1 MVHYGQAYDYYNYWK
16 IRIKYSRTIKL
27 FLFLQYTFHTL
38 LWIKLYGMKYARF
51 IFTFLLT
58 LLLILLLNAKIPFL
72 ISTPAGSLPP
82 IGRFVDPFHGFWN
95 NADQAK
101 IKSDQLVKIPDI
113 RQAVTVYYDQQMI
126 PHIFASN
133 NYDLYFSQGYVT
145 AKDRLWQMEFQ
156 TLAAAGRISEVIGLK
171 GLNYDRLQRRLGMVY
186 GAENSLKAI
195 MADPVSREIVI
206 AYTAGINA
214 WIAQLKAEDLPLEY
228 KLLDYKP
235 ESWTPLKVALLQRS
249 LSKVLTGETEARALT
264 ANLHKF
270 GPAVIN
276 DLFPDFKFIESPVIP
291 TGTKW
296 NFKNRLSRVPEN
308 KALVNN
314 LLTGYKTPSA
324 NRPLPFPEKLAALK
338 ISGTVKT
345 FELLKNPDY
354 QPSLES
360 SVKEHIDGIGS
371 NNWAID
377 GTKSADHH
385 AILANDPHLTLSLPS
400 IWYQIQLNAPGINVY
415 GVSLPGAPGVIIG
428 FNEHISWG
436 VTNVGADVLDIYRIN
451 WLPGS
456 KEKYLYDGKLFQVR
470 KRKETIMIRGG
481 QTFTDKVSYTLFGP
495 VVYSSTDFKSNGEQF
510 PDDHAIR
517 WVAHDSTN
525 EVKSSYLI
533 NRASTYAEFTRGLEY
548 FNSPAQNFAYADDK
562 GHIAQ
567 WVNGN
572 FPIKRKDQGRFILDG
587 SKKEDTWGPFIAHD
601 DLPHVLDPP
610 RHFIASANQ
619 SSTDSTYPYYL
630 NWNFGNSQRS
640 MRIDDLLT
648 KMVNANTDTLR
659 LMQTDIYNGY
669 ASLILPDLLKNLR
682 QDKLT
687 VLEIAAFKILSRW
700 NLQNEADAI
709 APSIFESWAKNLSRD
724 IWDEFKDPELM
735 LPSRDRT
742 IHLLLKEPESIWFD
756 NQRTPI
762 RESKSDI
769 INSSFKRSIDSLIK
783 NNGRQIAN
791 WKWFEIKKT
800 SVKHLLNIDAF
811 SFENLQLGGGSNI
824 IDALTA
830 RTGPSWRMVVEPG
843 QTGKAFGVYPG
854 GQSGN
859 PGSFYYDNLF
869 DYWLKGKLFTLLFMK
884 TEADNQTI
892 NSRMIL
898 KPGTL

>member
-1 MVHYGQAYDYYNYWK
+1 
-16 IRIKYSRTIKL
+16 
-27 FLFLQYTFHTL
+27 
-38 LWIKLYGMKYARF
+38 MKYARF

>member
-1 MVHYGQAYDYYNYWK
+1 
-16 IRIKYSRTIKL
+16 
-27 FLFLQYTFHTL
+27 
-38 LWIKLYGMKYARF
+38 MKYPRF

-95 NADQAK
+95 NAEPTK
-101 IKSDQLVKIPDI
+101 IKSDYLVKIPDI

-156 TLAAAGRISEVIGLK
+156 TLAAAGRISEVIGVK

-195 MADPVSREIVI
+195 MADPVSKEIII

-214 WIAQLKAEDLPLEY
+214 WIAQLKTEDLPLEY

-235 ESWTPLKVALLQRS
+235 ESWTPLKVSLLQRS

-264 ANLHKF
+264 ANLQKF
-270 GPAVIN
+270 GPSVIN

-296 NFKNRLSRVPEN
+296 NFKKTGSESRENNVPMS
-308 KALVNN
+308 
-314 LLTGYKTPSA
+314 KTLIDSKKTSA
-324 NRPLPFPEKLAALK
+324 NRLPPVPEK
-338 ISGTVKT
+338 
-345 FELLKNPDY
+345 FEITGYEPAIEN
-354 QPSLES
+354 

-428 FNEHISWG
+428 FNDHISWG

-456 KEKYLYDGKLFQVR
+456 KEKYMYDGKLMQVR
-470 KRKETIMIRGG
+470 KKRENIMVRGG
-481 QTFTDKVSYTLFGP
+481 QTFTDQVSYTLFGP
-495 VVYSSTDFKSNGEQF
+495 VVYSSTDFKSNGAQF

-533 NRASTYAEFTRGLEY
+533 NRASSYAEFTHGLEY

-562 GHIAQ
+562 DHIAQ

-572 FPIKRKDQGRFILDG
+572 FPIKRKDQGKFILDG
-587 SKKEDTWGPFIAHD
+587 SKKEDTWGPFILHD

-687 VLEIAAFKILSRW
+687 IIETAAFKALSGW

-724 IWDEFKDPELM
+724 IWDEFNDPGLM
-735 LPSRDRT
+735 RPSRDRT
-742 IHLLLKEPESIWFD
+742 IHLLLNDPGSIWFD
-756 NQRTPI
+756 NQSTPI
-762 RESKSDI
+762 RETKSDI

-783 NNGRQIAN
+783 NNGRQITG
-791 WKWFEIKKT
+791 WKWFETKKT

-811 SFENLQLGGGSNI
+811 SFENLHLGGGSNI
-824 IDALTA
+824 IDALTE

-898 KPGTL
+898 KPGIR

>member
-1 MVHYGQAYDYYNYWK
+1 
-16 IRIKYSRTIKL
+16 
-27 FLFLQYTFHTL
+27 
-38 LWIKLYGMKYARF
+38 MKYARF

-709 APSIFESWAKNLSRD
+709 SPSIFESWAKNLSRD

>member
-1 MVHYGQAYDYYNYWK
+1 
-16 IRIKYSRTIKL
+16 
-27 FLFLQYTFHTL
+27 
-38 LWIKLYGMKYARF
+38 MKYARF

-481 QTFTDKVSYTLFGP
+481 QTFTDKVSYTLLGP

>member
-101 IKSDQLVKIPDI
+101 IKLDQLVKIPDI

-709 APSIFESWAKNLSRD
+709 SPSIFESWAKNLSRD

>member
-1 MVHYGQAYDYYNYWK
+1 
-16 IRIKYSRTIKL
+16 
-27 FLFLQYTFHTL
+27 
-38 LWIKLYGMKYARF
+38 MKYAKF
-51 IFTFLLT
+51 IFTFFLT

-72 ISTPAGSLPP
+72 ISSPVGSLPP
-82 IGRFVDPFHGFWN
+82 MGRFVDPFHGFWN
-95 NADQAK
+95 NAEPTK
-101 IKSDQLVKIPDI
+101 IKSDQLVNIPDI
-113 RQAVTVYYDQQMI
+113 RQAVTVYYDKQMV

-133 NYDLYFSQGYVT
+133 NHDLYFSQGYVT

-156 TLAAAGRISEVIGLK
+156 TLAAAGRISEVIGVK
-171 GLNYDRLQRRLGMVY
+171 AINYDRLQRRLGMVY

-195 MADPVSREIVI
+195 MADPVSKEIVT

-214 WIAQLKAEDLPLEY
+214 WISRLKTEDLPVEY

-235 ESWTPLKVALLQRS
+235 EPWTPLKVALLQQS
-249 LSKVLTGETEARALT
+249 LAATLTGETDARALT
-264 ANLHKF
+264 ANLQKF

-296 NFKNRLSRVPEN
+296 NGRNRKSDVPEK
-308 KALVNN
+308 KAVVKTV
-314 LLTGYKTPSA
+314 LTGLKILSVH
-324 NRPLPFPEKLAALK
+324 RPLSFPEKLGVLK
-338 ISGTVKT
+338 MSESVKT
-345 FELLKNPDY
+345 AELSNASIY
-354 QPSLES
+354 QPSLEN
-360 SVKEHIDGIGS
+360 SVKEHLDGIGS

-385 AILANDPHLTLSLPS
+385 TILANDPHLTLSLPS

-415 GVSLPGAPGVIIG
+415 GVSLPGAPGIIIG

-456 KEKYLYDGKLFQVR
+456 KEKYLYNGKIEQVR
-470 KRKETIMIRGG
+470 KRKETITVRGENSFID
-481 QTFTDKVSYTLFGP
+481 QVSYTQFGP
-495 VVYSSTDFKSNGEQF
+495 VVYSSSDFKSKGQQF

-517 WVAHDSTN
+517 WVAHDSSN

-533 NRASTYAEFTRGLEY
+533 DKASTYAEFTHGLEF

-572 FPIKRKDQGRFILDG
+572 FPIKRKDQGKFILDG

-601 DLPHVLDPP
+601 DLPHVLDPS

-630 NWNFGNSQRS
+630 NWTFGNSQRA
-640 MRIDDLLT
+640 MRIDYLLT
-648 KMVNANTDTLR
+648 NMVNANTDTLR
-659 LMQTDIYNGY
+659 LMQTDLFNGY

-687 VLEIAAFKILSRW
+687 VIETEAFKILSGW

-724 IWDEFKDPELM
+724 IWDEFKDPGLM

-742 IHLLLKEPESIWFD
+742 IHLLLKEPGSIWYD
-756 NQRTPI
+756 NQRTPV
-762 RESKSDI
+762 RESKADI

-783 NNGRQIAN
+783 NNGRQTAR

-800 SVKHLLNIDAF
+800 SVKHLLNIAAF

-843 QTGKAFGVYPG
+843 QAGKAYGVYPG

-892 NSRMIL
+892 NRRMIL
-898 KPGTL
+898 KPGTR

>member
-1 MVHYGQAYDYYNYWK
+1 
-16 IRIKYSRTIKL
+16 
-27 FLFLQYTFHTL
+27 
-38 LWIKLYGMKYARF
+38 MKYARF

-481 QTFTDKVSYTLFGP
+481 QTFIDKVSYTLLGP

-742 IHLLLKEPESIWFD
+742 VHLLLKEPESIWFD

>member
-481 QTFTDKVSYTLFGP
+481 QTFTDKVSYTLLGP

>member
-1 MVHYGQAYDYYNYWK
+1 
-16 IRIKYSRTIKL
+16 
-27 FLFLQYTFHTL
+27 
-38 LWIKLYGMKYARF
+38 MKYARF

-156 TLAAAGRISEVIGLK
+156 TLAAAGRISEVIGVK

-709 APSIFESWAKNLSRD
+709 SPSIFESWAKNLSRD